1 MSMGRGR
8 SATRGGCAAS
18 ERWSS
23 SWSPSSSEALL
34 ELLLLLLLLLLLEV
48 EKSLSSEDEE
58 FPCCSNCDAG
68 VTATGP
74 RLNWRTATAVTA
86 VASSVARVATQKE
99 LQLCNPQSTLQRHGG
114 CM

>member
-8 SATRGGCAAS
+8 SATRRGCEAS

-23 SWSPSSSEALL
+23 SWSPSSSEELL
-34 ELLLLLLLLLLLEV
+34 ELLLLLVLLLEV

-58 FPCCSNCDAG
+58 FPCCSNSDAG

-74 RLNWRTATAVTA
+74 RLSRRTATAVTA

-99 LQLCNPQSTLQRHGG
+99 LQLCKSAQSTLQRHGG

>member
-8 SATRGGCAAS
+8 SATRGGCEAS
-18 ERWSS
+18 ECCSS
-23 SWSPSSSEALL
+23 SSCSPSSSEELL
-34 ELLLLLLLLLLLEV
+34 ELLLPLLLLLEV
-48 EKSLSSEDEE
+48 DKSLLSEDEE
-58 FPCCSNCDAG
+58 FPCCSNSDAG

-74 RLNWRTATAVTA
+74 RLSRRTVTA

-99 LQLCNPQSTLQRHGG
+99 LQLCKSPQSTLQRHGG

>member
-8 SATRGGCAAS
+8 SATRGGCEAS

-23 SWSPSSSEALL
+23 SWSPSSSEELL
-34 ELLLLLLLLLLLEV
+34 ELLLLLVLLLEV

-74 RLNWRTATAVTA
+74 RLNRRTATAVTA

>member
-8 SATRGGCAAS
+8 SATRGGCEAS
-18 ERWSS
+18 ECCSS
-23 SWSPSSSEALL
+23 SCCSPSSSEELL
-34 ELLLLLLLLLLLEV
+34 ELLLLLLLEV

-58 FPCCSNCDAG
+58 FPCCSNSDAG

-74 RLNWRTATAVTA
+74 RLSRRTATAVTA
-86 VASSVARVATQKE
+86 VASIVARVATQKE
-99 LQLCNPQSTLQRHGG
+99 LQLCKSPQSTLQRHGG

>member
-1 MSMGRGR
+1 M
-8 SATRGGCAAS
+8 AS

-34 ELLLLLLLLLLLEV
+34 ELLLLLLEV
-48 EKSLSSEDEE
+48 DKSLSSEDEE

-74 RLNWRTATAVTA
+74 AGVTATGPRLNRRIVTAVTA